1 VLSFIKGDI
10 MNFKE
15 GVSRALAIIKLDGAA
30 VDDTAH
36 DSSATGMAFVIAILA
51 GVAGVIGALLQQL
64 ISGTA
69 KGLLASLA
77 SLVGGAILSAVMMV
91 ILLLVST
98 LVYWVLGLIFGG
110 RAPFMEL
117 LRPLGYSA
125 IIGWVML
132 IPFVGPF
139 LAFFAAIWS
148 IVVDVIIV
156 REVFDFSTGK
166 AAAVVLI
173 PVITAGIIAVA
184 IAAWIISAIGPASMA
199 QLTALQ

>member
-1 VLSFIKGDI
+1 

-77 SLVGGAILSAVMMV
+77 SLVGG
-91 ILLLVST
+91 
-98 LVYWVLGLIFGG
+98 
-110 RAPFMEL
+110 
-117 LRPLGYSA
+117 A